1 MKLSLPKSVPVSLW
15 ALLSLLPTAVADNP
29 LIQTRYTADPA
40 PVVINGKVYL
50 YTDHD
55 EDNATWFV
63 MKDWRLYTSSDMVNW
78 TDEGS
83 PLSLKDFSW
92 AEKDAWAPQ
101 VVARNG
107 KFYCYAPM
115 TQQGVGMS
123 VGVAVSDSPAG
134 PFHDAL
140 GHPLVHTGVGD
151 IDPTVFIDA
160 DGQAYLYWGNPQL
173 FYVKLNKDMISYDQT
188 VGIVRVP
195 LTAESF
201 GKRADEPVSRADAPS
216 LPRNAHRGTLYVE
229 GPWFYRRGGLYY
241 MVNAAGGI
249 PEFIAYSTSPSPTG
263 PWTYRGVIMPNHLPQ
278 LAFTNHPGVLDYKG
292 HSYFF
297 YHNQALPGG
306 GGFDR
311 SVCVEEFKYNP
322 DGSFPTILPTQAGP
336 APVGHLN
343 PYETTRAAT
352 IAWEAGVHTETSSTD
367 GVYVTGVRD
376 GAYIKVRS
384 VDFGSRGAKSLT
396 ACVAGGGGAAI
407 EVRLDSLDGPLAAT
421 ASVPDTGGPG
431 RWKVQQVPVS
441 GAKGIHDVFFVFKA
455 GAASMATK
463 GTSLLDFL
471 WWKFSR

>member
-1 MKLSLPKSVPVSLW
+1 MKPFGISFSFL
-15 ALLSLLPTAVADNP
+15 ALGAALSLLPAAFADNP
-29 LIQTRYTADPA
+29 VIQTRYTADPA

-55 EDNATWFV
+55 EDKATWFV

-92 AEKDAWAPQ
+92 AERDAWAPQ
-101 VVARNG
+101 VIERSG

-115 TQQGVGMS
+115 TQKGVGMS
-123 VGVAVSDSPAG
+123 VGVAISDSPAG

-151 IDPTVFIDA
+151 IDPTVFIDN

-173 FYVKLNKDMISYDQT
+173 FYVKLNKDMISYDQK
-188 VGIVRVP
+188 VGIVKVP
-195 LTAESF
+195 LTEEAF
-201 GKRADEPVSRADAPS
+201 GKRTGD
-216 LPRNAHRGTLYVE
+216 AHRNTLYEE
-229 GPWFYRRGGLYY
+229 GPWFYHRGSLYY

-311 SVCVEEFKYNP
+311 SVCIEEFKYNP
-322 DGSFPTILPTQAGP
+322 DGSFPTILPTKDGP

-343 PYETTRAAT
+343 PYETIKAAT
-352 IAWEAGVHTETSSTD
+352 IAWEVGVQTATSPTA
-367 GVYVTGVRD
+367 GVYVTGIHD
-376 GAYIKVRS
+376 GSYIKVRS
-384 VDFGSRGAKSLT
+384 VDFGSKGAKSLA
-396 ACVAGGGGAAI
+396 ACVAAAAGSSI
-407 EVRLDSLDGPLAAT
+407 EVHLDSVEGPLVGTIAA
-421 ASVPDTGGPG
+421 AGTGGPDQ
-431 RWKVQQVPVS
+431 WKVQTAPIS
-441 GAKGIHDVFFVFKA
+441 GAKGIHDLFFVFKGTL
-455 GAASMATK
+455 GAAPF
-463 GTSLLDFL
+463 DFQ
-471 WWKFSR
+471 WWKFSK